1 MHLAAAL
8 RFAAGLADDRQY
20 SVVIEGS
27 AGSVAAIVV
36 ELAAGGDNAMIYEGF
51 AAP

>member
-1 MHLAAAL
+1 MRHPDPREVSA
-8 RFAAGLADDRQY
+8 LADDTQY
-20 SVVIEGS
+20 SALIEGS

-51 AAP
+51 AAQ